1 MMLLILQKG
10 RDKQYAELHTKQTN
24 FTVLSAIKETK
35 MGDMGGE
42 HGAAVGYCR
51 GLERDTVEVTFEY
64 KTGTVTLCWLH
75 ENWSSF
81 LGR

>member
-1 MMLLILQKG
+1 
-10 RDKQYAELHTKQTN
+10 
-24 FTVLSAIKETK
+24 